1 MKDKAVMPDF
11 ERMSARFEQDLAA
24 LENQIAESEMEKP
37 TFEEPLEFS
46 NVDAGGYS
54 HRLCDGKPRPKQRVQ
69 NVPFPTG
76 LTKKGILNSDNNCLF
91 SQLESFL
98 VEK

>member
-1 MKDKAVMPDF
+1 MKDKAVMPEF

-24 LENQIAESEMEKP
+24 LENQIAESEMEKA

-54 HRLCDGKPRPKQRVQ
+54 HRLCDGKPRPNRESKMFR
-69 NVPFPTG
+69 F
-76 LTKKGILNSDNNCLF
+76 
-91 SQLESFL
+91 QLG
-98 VEK
+98 